1 MKRIGFVILT
11 WNSQKVIANC
21 IDSISAL
28 DSGEIISQ
36 VVIVDNG
43 SSDDTKMI
51 IKDKQNKYAQKFDLS
66 LIELEQN
73 FGTTISRNKGIVELK
88 NRNVKSDY
96 LCVLDSDTQVNTES
110 LLRLVDELEKNPKC
124 GIVGPKMHDSNG
136 VYQRSGR
143 QIPTFTEKLL
153 KVLPVKA
160 LQEKGLMQETV
171 IQENGFGC
179 IKVGYLMSACWMMR
193 MSLTD
198 EIGLLDEKI
207 FYAPEDVDYCIAT
220 QKAGYD
226 IEYCYDADI
235 LHEWQRLSRKKLISK
250 HNWEHIKGLIYMFM
264 KYRYVFNAD
273 KLFIK
278 GSN

>member
-11 WNSQKVIANC
+11 WNSQKVIARC

-28 DSGEIISQ
+28 DSEQILSQ

-43 SSDDTKMI
+43 SSDDTKKI
-51 IKDKQNKYAQKFDLS
+51 IKEKQIQYTQKLDLS

-73 FGTTISRNKGIVELK
+73 YGTTISRNKGIVELK
-88 NRNVKSDY
+88 NRNVKPDY
-96 LCVLDSDTQVNTES
+96 LCVLDSDTQVNTKS
-110 LLRLVDELEKNPKC
+110 LIRLIDELENNPRC
-124 GIVGPKMHDSNG
+124 GIIGPRMHDSNG

-143 QIPTFTEKLL
+143 QIPTLTEKFL
-153 KVLPVKA
+153 KVLPVKV
-160 LQEKGLMQETV
+160 LQEKGKTKEAS
-171 IQENGFGC
+171 IQDSGFGC
-179 IKVGYLMSACWMMR
+179 VKVGYLMSACWMMR
-193 MSLTD
+193 MCLTD
-198 EIGLLDEKI
+198 EIGLLDERI

-264 KYRYVFNAD
+264 KYGYVFNAD